1 MVFMAV
7 AGDPLACA
15 VAVSLRCAVPIGVVI
30 GFCSAVVTAL
40 VTEIY
45 CHRCLAHRAF
55 QVHPR
60 LASVL
65 DTYFRVIVG
74 TDPESW
80 AAVHRLHHRYADT
93 PLDPHSPVLR
103 PPWTVLLG
111 SAYLFAVAKRRVPR
125 DRPKGVPILLLR
137 SLLVAFYF
145 VLFGLGQ
152 VLTMLVV
159 HLVCYLGIMGMVNTV
174 GHLYGRKPHPDHSG
188 YDIAWLAI
196 PLLGHGYH
204 NSHHAHPAAARTG
217 RLDPIWP
224 LLWLASA
231 VGLVELDDRR
241 DRHPAPARIP
251 CCDASASLAGTA
263 QRVVPDSTCARRR
276 WRRRSQRVPVS
287 SIQATASASGSG
299 VAR

>member
-1 MVFMAV
+1 M
-7 AGDPLACA
+7 
-15 VAVSLRCAVPIGVVI
+15 PIGVVI
-30 GFCSAVVTAL
+30 GVCSAIVTAL

-45 CHRCLAHRAF
+45 CHRSLAHRAF
-55 QVHPR
+55 RVHPM
-60 LASVL
+60 LAGVL

-93 PLDPHSPVLR
+93 PPDPHSPVVR
-103 PPWTVLLG
+103 PAWTVLFG
-111 SAYLFAVAKRRVPR
+111 SAYLFAVAKKRVPR
-125 DRPKGVPILLLR
+125 DRPKGVRILLLR
-137 SLLVAFYF
+137 TLVVAFYF
-145 VLFGLGQ
+145 VMFGLAQ

-174 GHLYGRKPHPDHSG
+174 GHLYGRKPHPDHAG
-188 YDIAWLAI
+188 YDIGWLAI

-224 LLWLASA
+224 LLRMAAA

-241 DRHPAPARIP
+241 APTLTPMRFP
-251 CCDASASLAGTA
+251 CCEASASLAG
-263 QRVVPDSTCARRR
+263 
-276 WRRRSQRVPVS
+276 
-287 SIQATASASGSG
+287 
-299 VAR
+299 